1 MVGSF
6 QLTTSSDVPSGT
18 KKKKQ
23 INRKKKKLVDLIIN
37 GKCLSSFFQ
46 ENECISLD

>member
-18 KKKKQ
+18 KKKPNKQ
-23 INRKKKKLVDLIIN
+23 KKKKLVDLIIN